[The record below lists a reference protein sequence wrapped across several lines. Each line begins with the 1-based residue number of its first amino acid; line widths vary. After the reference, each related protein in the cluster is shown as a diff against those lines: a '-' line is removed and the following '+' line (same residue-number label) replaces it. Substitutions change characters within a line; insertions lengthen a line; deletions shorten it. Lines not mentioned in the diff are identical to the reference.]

1 MDRSYKEVDLV
12 HVHLERVQDPLI
24 KVFSQVPYRVGGM
37 DYYLYQDRLYY
48 GYQQPQDG
56 YVYILL
62 SKPVPVHGG
71 IYVY

>member
-48 GYQQPQDG
+48 GYQQP
-56 YVYILL
+56 
-62 SKPVPVHGG
+62 
-71 IYVY
+71 